1 MTLRYIPY
9 IRAIFIALVI
19 SSCMLSTT
27 YAKNEHS
34 YCELD
39 LQKQIDNIKKS
50 ELQLHNYIMN
60 LQNEIYIIRDQIELI
75 TNNPL
80 LNNKSFHTK
89 KLKKDEF
96 SLKEKEHYD
105 QSIKMFN
112 KHEYIEAKNNLSS
125 FIDIYNNSVLL
136 PYARFYYGKCNYKL
150 SKFKESIDQLI
161 IFIKEKPDSE
171 YVPEALL
178 LIAENQ
184 IALNNI
190 TDATKTLKIILK
202 NHKTSDIYGT
212 AQKLFNMVR

>member
-1 MTLRYIPY
+1 MKLPYLSY
-9 IRAIFIALVI
+9 IRALIIAFVI
-19 SSCMLSTT
+19 SGCIISKT
-27 YAKNEHS
+27 YAKNEPS
-34 YCELD
+34 AYEID

-75 TNNPL
+75 ENSPL
-80 LNNKSFHTK
+80 LKKQSFHTK
-89 KLKKDEF
+89 ELQKNEY

-105 QSIKMFN
+105 LSIKMFN
-112 KHEYIEAKNNLSS
+112 DHEYIEAKNHLSS
-125 FIDIYNNSVLL
+125 FIELYSNSSLI
-136 PYARFYYGKCNYKL
+136 PYARFYCGKCNYKL

-171 YVPEALL
+171 YVPESLL

-190 TDATKTLKIILK
+190 SDATKTLKVILK
-202 NHKTSDIYGT
+202 NHKNSDIFGT
-212 AQKLFNMVR
+212 AQKLFNMIK